1 MGSIPTRS
9 IFFSENNK
17 TMTENVPENFPKV
30 GVCGLGVVGSAILKS
45 FNKRL
50 TTENYSPIQFS
61 FDLYKNKNT
70 FSSMLSADI
79 LFICLPTEISTET
92 NSYNLE
98 AIFSTMKE
106 LEKNNF
112 SGLVVLKST
121 VVPGTCKKL
130 CETFP
135 RLCIVYNPE
144 FLSVKTSIFD
154 FENQKQII
162 IGGTDE
168 KAKQKLKKFFIQ
180 FGYGFEN
187 NISLCSFE
195 EAECT
200 KIFCNS
206 FYACKVQI
214 FTEFYKICERLSV
227 PYEQVREMMLKNE
240 WIHPMHTS
248 VPGPDG
254 NISFGGMCLPKDS
267 QALLTFMKDL
277 DSPSKVLQSVLEERN
292 EMRDYV

>member
-1 MGSIPTRS
+1 
-9 IFFSENNK
+9 
-17 TMTENVPENFPKV
+17 MTEKSLQPKV
-30 GVCGLGVVGSAILKS
+30 GVCGLGVVGSTVLKS

-50 TTENYSPIQFS
+50 SNNFYSPICFS
-61 FDLYKNKNT
+61 FDLYKNINK
-70 FSSMLSADI
+70 FSNMLEAEI
-79 LFICLPTEISTET
+79 LFLCLPTEISSET
-92 NSYNLE
+92 KTYNLE
-98 AIFSTMKE
+98 PILSTLSE

-112 SGLVVLKST
+112 KGLLVLKST
-121 VVPGTCKKL
+121 LVPGTCKKL

-135 RLCIVYNPE
+135 NLCLLYNPE
-144 FLSVKTSIFD
+144 FLSVKTSLED

-162 IGGTDE
+162 IGGVNE
-168 KAKQKLKKFFIQ
+168 ISKQILKNFFIQ
-180 FGYGFEN
+180 FGYGTDK
-187 NISLCSFE
+187 NITLCSFE

-214 FTEFYKICERLSV
+214 FTEFYKICERLQV
-227 PYEQVREMMLKNE
+227 PFETVREMMLKNE

-267 QALLTFMKDL
+267 QALLTLMKDL
-277 DSPSKVLQSVLEERN
+277 ESPHKVLEKVLEERN
-292 EMRDYV
+292 EMREC